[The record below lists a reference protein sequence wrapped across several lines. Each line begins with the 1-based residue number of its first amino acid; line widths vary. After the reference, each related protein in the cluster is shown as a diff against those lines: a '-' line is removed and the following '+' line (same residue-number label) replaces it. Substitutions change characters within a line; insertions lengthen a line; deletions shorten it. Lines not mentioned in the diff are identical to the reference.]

1 MKKLQIIT
9 ILLFFM
15 FSACISS
22 KSGSKNNT
30 KNWLKGT
37 WKGIGYQTD
46 GQEWETTVDAKN
58 LKNIKVSYA
67 SLLCSGNWKI
77 TSQTPN
83 QLILQETIKTGV
95 DKCDQN
101 VKIIIDKTDNPNTI
115 KVSYFLPN
123 QEEKI
128 ATADLQKKHSDLK
141 P

>member
-9 ILLFFM
+9 FFLLITLCAFV
-15 FSACISS
+15 SS
-22 KSGSKNNT
+22 KTSTPTSS

-46 GQEWETTVDAKN
+46 GQQWETVVDAKN
-58 LKNIKVSYA
+58 LKNIKVNYA

-77 TSQTPN
+77 TSQTPK
-83 QLILQETIKTGV
+83 QFVLQETIMLGV

-101 VKIIIDKTDNPNTI
+101 VKIIIDKTDNPNII

-128 ATADLQKKHSDLK
+128 ATADLEKIK
-141 P
+141 